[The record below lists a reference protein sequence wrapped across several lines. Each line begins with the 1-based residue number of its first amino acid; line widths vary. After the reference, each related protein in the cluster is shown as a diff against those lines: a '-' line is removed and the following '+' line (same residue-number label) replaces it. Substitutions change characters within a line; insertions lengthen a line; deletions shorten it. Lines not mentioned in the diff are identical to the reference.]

1 MVTKFFD
8 SRIVVNGHLTHNTSW
23 QSIRKKIQVH
33 LYSNQIQPVLY
44 IWEPLIFLTFWS
56 TNEKPGVFAIYTG
69 IIAKG
74 NSSVKPGLTG
84 ITRIMAASKNSL
96 SGIRDAWRYESA
108 FRQNSILSIVLLILS
123 FQLAQTVVEWLILIM
138 PLFLLAIVELL
149 NSAIENTVDRIGPE
163 RHILSGRAKDMGS
176 AATMFCLIMI
186 ATVWLSMTWSR
197 YFA

>member
-1 MVTKFFD
+1 M
-8 SRIVVNGHLTHNTSW
+8 
-23 QSIRKKIQVH
+23 
-33 LYSNQIQPVLY
+33 
-44 IWEPLIFLTFWS
+44 TFWS
-56 TNEKPGVFAIYTG
+56 KNEKPDVFAIYTG
-69 IIAKG
+69 ITAKG

-108 FRQNSILSIVLLILS
+108 FRQNSVLSIVLLILS

-186 ATVWLSMTWSR
+186 ATVWLSMIWSR